1 MSSTNRIQLD
11 SSCIFGVPL
20 QTYENEFTFLVNGE
34 KFKTS
39 RLISEL
45 LSPKICKIHSV
56 DPTIDTFCI
65 NTSEHGHFSNIL
77 DLVKFNA
84 KSIPTSEIPFIA
96 EVVEQLG
103 NETLR
108 LTDDE
113 TPQELNLDTII
124 PKIMKHEKIR
134 FYGKNFQEEIEFIAS
149 HFSEICDSRKEEMFQ
164 LQLSTLHLI
173 LSDPKLVLNDEDQ
186 LLNLVNELYREDD
199 RFRSLY
205 ETVYFERVTSES
217 ISSFLDEFDM
227 NDLTNATWQRL
238 SNRLK
243 QEIKLETNS
252 SEDHSKARYKM
263 KGTSLSFTTDNVFK
277 GIVNHL
283 RMKSNGNIDN
293 EISFSYS
300 SNNHENANN
309 RYSDVRHIS
318 LFDDQSKSFLTKD
331 IQGSWICL
339 HFKNHRIIPSAYTI
353 KTDSGSPYLR
363 SWFIEASNDNSSW
376 ETIDEQR
383 DCSYLKGSFR
393 VHTFNIEKEKM
404 KEIQYIRIRQIQT
417 WDSYNF
423 LRLNAFEVYG
433 TLI

>member
-1 MSSTNRIQLD
+1 
-11 SSCIFGVPL
+11 
-20 QTYENEFTFLVNGE
+20 
-34 KFKTS
+34 
-39 RLISEL
+39 
-45 LSPKICKIHSV
+45 
-56 DPTIDTFCI
+56 
-65 NTSEHGHFSNIL
+65 
-77 DLVKFNA
+77 
-84 KSIPTSEIPFIA
+84 
-96 EVVEQLG
+96 
-103 NETLR
+103 
-108 LTDDE
+108 
-113 TPQELNLDTII
+113 
-124 PKIMKHEKIR
+124 MKHEKISR
-134 FYGKNFQEEIEFIAS
+134 FYGKNFKEEIEFIAS
-149 HFSEICDSRKEEMFQ
+149 HFSEICDNRKEEMFQ

-173 LSDPKLVLNDEDQ
+173 LSDPKLFLNDEDQ
-186 LLNLVNELYREDD
+186 LLIFVNELYRKDD

-227 NDLTNATWQRL
+227 SDLTNETWQRL

-243 QEIKLETNS
+243 QEIKMETSS
-252 SEDHSKARYKM
+252 SEDHSKTRYKM
-263 KGTSLSFTTDNVFK
+263 KGTSLPFTTNNEFK

-283 RMKSNGNIDN
+283 RTKSNGNIDN

-300 SNNHENANN
+300 SNNNENANN

-318 LFDDQSKSFLTKD
+318 LFDDQNKSFVTKD
-331 IQGSWICL
+331 IKDSWICL

-353 KTDSGSPYLR
+353 KTDCGSPYLR

-383 DCSYLKGSFR
+383 DCSCLNGSFR

-404 KEIQYIRIRQIQT
+404 KEIQYIRIRQIQN
-417 WDSYNF
+417 WDSSNY